1 MLSPYEIK
9 QSVEAAKTLVKTL
22 QKQQKKINRHDNDGE
37 EENGDEEN
45 EDEITKDGSNTKS
58 KGKTKLGNDGDNDS
72 EEDEEETE
80 GTDLNFGVA
89 KKSEQQRRLEIFKQ
103 YGFAETLVKSCE
115 SNIDK
120 MLRSKESG
128 DVLYEVIV
136 GGMDDVIYESCDEGK
151 MNSFYK
157 RIAEVIT

>member
-1 MLSPYEIK
+1 MIYEFLQNK
-9 QSVEAAKTLVKTL
+9 KTL

-89 KKSEQQRRLEIFKQ
+89 KKSEQQRRLEKK
-103 YGFAETLVKSCE
+103 T
-115 SNIDK
+115 
-120 MLRSKESG
+120 KEG
-128 DVLYEVIV
+128 A
-136 GGMDDVIYESCDEGK
+136 
-151 MNSFYK
+151 
-157 RIAEVIT
+157 RITRRRG